1 MDIYIVGPT
10 ASGKTDLSIKLAELL
25 QCPILSA
32 DSRQCYIGM
41 DIGTSK
47 PIASD
52 LARAQHFN
60 ISNLHLNQK
69 DDAAAFV
76 QRVNHW
82 KIEHPHPN
90 WIIVGGST
98 LYLQSLLYPLDDIPK
113 SDLDL
118 QNNVEQ
124 SIRLQGLQLAWDRLN
139 ELDPVY
145 AKQMDGLNHQRIV
158 RALCVCIQTGKPF
171 SSFHK
176 RDGFEKPD
184 NAHIFGLTMERD
196 RLIKQINNRVD
207 TMISAGLVNEVKNLL
222 DQGFDQHSNT
232 LKTVGYAEVV
242 NYISGM
248 IDHKSMIDQ
257 IKAHTRQYSRRQ
269 MTWFRRWPFV
279 EWIDLDKTTTSD
291 AAIFVRDRLL
301 SMETQRKLP

>member
-1 MDIYIVGPT
+1 
-10 ASGKTDLSIKLAELL
+10 
-25 QCPILSA
+25 
-32 DSRQCYIGM
+32 M
-41 DIGTSK
+41 DIGTAK
-47 PIASD
+47 PTASD
-52 LARAQHFN
+52 LARTQHFN
-60 ISNLHLNQK
+60 ISNLRLDQK

-76 QRVNHW
+76 QRVNQW
-82 KIEHPHPN
+82 KNEHPHPH

-118 QNNVEQ
+118 QNNIEQ
-124 SIRLQGLQLAWDRLN
+124 SIRSQGLQLAWDRLN

-171 SSFHK
+171 SSYHQ

-184 NAHIFGLTMERD
+184 DARIFGLTMERD
-196 RLIKQINNRVD
+196 RLVKQINNRVD

-222 DQGFDQHSNT
+222 DQGYDQHCTS
-232 LKTVGYAEVV
+232 LKTVGYAEVF
-242 NYISGM
+242 NYINAI

-269 MTWFRRWPFV
+269 MTWFRRWSFV
-279 EWIDLDKTTTSD
+279 EWIDLEKATISD
-291 AAIFVRDRLL
+291 AAVFVRDQLL
-301 SMETQRKLP
+301 SVETQRK